1 MPKMSPVKIQQPKFH
16 KKRAFVSDICSC
28 CVRRLLT
35 GFQRQERF
43 PALPFYTGLNHVT
56 GHEFKSALQ
65 VFGKLFFWPVQVS
78 YERLQCIQFPKQ
90 VFWSPRTITANAE
103 ETVRGRYRKLFYSK
117 LNIRN
122 GMLWKRSGSRKVRGQ
137 GVVKEDKACFES
149 RVAHLVYLFFT
160 TSRSL
165 QSCPDGFRSTSLA
178 IVPWKKING

>member
-1 MPKMSPVKIQQPKFH
+1 MKTGF
-16 KKRAFVSDICSC
+16 
-28 CVRRLLT
+28 T

-78 YERLQCIQFPKQ
+78 YECLQCIQFPKQ
-90 VFWSPRTITANAE
+90 VLWSPRTITANAE
-103 ETVRGRYRKLFYSK
+103 ETVRGRYRKLFYWK

-137 GVVKEDKACFES
+137 GLKKTKPVSGPGWHNLLIFYHFPIVAELPWRLQINLIGDRSMGKNKWLILKQNDKQSGLPWLFEY
-149 RVAHLVYLFFT
+149 R
-160 TSRSL
+160 
-165 QSCPDGFRSTSLA
+165 
-178 IVPWKKING
+178 